1 MTDLNSDQ
9 KYGLIGHPINHS
21 LSPVLFRSGFNGLYR
36 YDLIETDDFE
46 AAMKR
51 FMDEYAGIN
60 ITAPFKEKAFE
71 KALITSAE
79 CFICGSCNVLKKTPQ
94 GIYAANT
101 DYLGVIKS
109 LLDEPSYLKV
119 RPHALIVGCG
129 GAGKAAA
136 YAACEL
142 GNKVT
147 ILNRDIVKAVEF
159 AERLKSHNP
168 TYRIEVKPLSSLNK
182 CFRKAGIIIYTLPV
196 SCINSLNNKDIR
208 GGLLCK
214 EQKIIL
220 EANYKDPTFTAEIL
234 EKFKN
239 INPGIVYIS
248 GKEWLLHQAVEA
260 FEIFTGE
267 KPDIEKMRK
276 VL

>member
-46 AAMKR
+46 SAVKR
-51 FMDEYAGIN
+51 FMNEYTGIN
-60 ITAPFKEKAFE
+60 ITAPFKEKAFK
-71 KALITSAE
+71 KAQITSEE
-79 CFICGSCNVLKKTPQ
+79 CLICGSCNILKKTPE

-101 DYLGVIKS
+101 DYIGVIKS
-109 LLDEPSYLKV
+109 LINEPAYLKV
-119 RPHALIVGCG
+119 RPHALIIGCG

-136 YAACEL
+136 FAACEL
-142 GNKVT
+142 GNEVT
-147 ILNRDIVKAVEF
+147 ILNRDLTKAREF
-159 AERLKSHNP
+159 AEKLRSHNP
-168 TYRIEVKPLSSLNK
+168 SYRIEAKSLSSLNK
-182 CFRKAGIIIYTLPV
+182 YFRKAGIIIYTLPV
-196 SCINSLNNKDIR
+196 SCISGLDKRDIR
-208 GGLLCK
+208 GGLLRK
-214 EQKIIL
+214 QEKIIL
-220 EANYKDPTFTAEIL
+220 EANYKDPSFTNEIL
-234 EKFKN
+234 TDLKS